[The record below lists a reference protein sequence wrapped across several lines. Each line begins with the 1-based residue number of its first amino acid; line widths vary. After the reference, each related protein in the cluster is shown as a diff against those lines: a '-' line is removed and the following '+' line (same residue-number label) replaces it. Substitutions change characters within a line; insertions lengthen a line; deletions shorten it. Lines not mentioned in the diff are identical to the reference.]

1 MIANMPLEPIRDIP
15 GSLETQLIAERKFI
29 TMPIIEQFISRY
41 NREFDFYQEL
51 SRIASTKIEDQL
63 FKRGIKAIVSN
74 RAKRPDRLLDKL
86 RKRNEDKKY
95 KSVDEIVD
103 DIADLAGVRVSLYF
117 PSERDVIDEIVTE
130 IFEVK
135 KKKIFPDA
143 AHTPKYEKRFS
154 GYWATHY
161 RVNVKENSTNKR
173 YTNALVEIQVASV
186 LMHAWSEVEHDM
198 VYKPFSGDLS
208 KDEQAILDEI
218 NGLVLSGEI
227 ALERLH
233 RAMSERTKAK
243 KEISDK
249 YELTNFIINNMSKD
263 YLSKVKLGDTYALNN
278 YINSTVK
285 KISANKIN
293 DYIKHIDLD
302 IKESITDQLLN
313 MMIFDS
319 YDAKSNNMKSY
330 FKNLVSSDKK
340 ASAFEKFVRCWI
352 ILEKAHRHL
361 GQKKTLSNKKTF
373 IIDIPTLKDMG
384 TLSSEEI
391 NELEQ
396 LRKIRNNILHGIEAP
411 PEEYL
416 RKSFQSLKKLT
427 RKVVEVIDDE
437 AIKTALRREVEE
449 LA

>member
-1 MIANMPLEPIRDIP
+1 
-15 GSLETQLIAERKFI
+15 
-29 TMPIIEQFISRY
+29 MPIIEQFISRY

-63 FKRGIKAIVSN
+63 FKRGIKAIVSY

-86 RKRNEDKKY
+86 RKRNEEKKY
-95 KSVDEIVD
+95 KTVDEIVD

-117 PSERDVIDEIVTE
+117 PSERDLIDEIVNE

-249 YELTNFIINNMSKD
+249 YELTNFIINNLSKD
-263 YLSKVKLGDTYALNN
+263 YLTKVKLGDTYALNN

-302 IKESITDQLLN
+302 IKESITDQILN

-319 YDAKSNNMKSY
+319 YDVKNNNMKSY
-330 FKNLVSSDKK
+330 FKNLVSSERK

-373 IIDIPTLKDMG
+373 IIDIPTLKEMG
-384 TLSSEEI
+384 TLSNEEV

-396 LRKIRNNILHGIEAP
+396 LRRIRNNILHGIEAP

-427 RKVVEVIDDE
+427 RKVVEVIDDDD
-437 AIKTALRREVEE
+437 IKTALRREIED